1 MRPVTTKWWLLSRAI
16 LQAVMR
22 MAIRC
27 VQWRRGD
34 IIQEGWESKV
44 QCFVLFYWLLCRTV
58 KCLRQQSFND
68 YVIMAGDA
76 IRAAAVSIGYGVDRR
91 IRGCT

>member
-1 MRPVTTKWWLLSRAI
+1 MF
-16 LQAVMR
+16 
-22 MAIRC
+22 
-27 VQWRRGD
+27 
-34 IIQEGWESKV
+34 
-44 QCFVLFYWLLCRTV
+44 CFVLLVVMPHSQVPEAAL
-58 KCLRQQSFND
+58 SFND